1 MPLLKIMPWL
11 FIAAGFLVLIALL
24 ADLIPNK
31 RIGEFVEDICLR
43 AAAILM
49 GENLVLLIIHLFNI

>member
-1 MPLLKIMPWL
+1 MPWL

-49 GENLVLLIIHLFNI
+49 GENLVLIIIHSFI

>member
-1 MPLLKIMPWL
+1 MLLPKLILWL
-11 FIAAGFLVLIALL
+11 FIAAGALVFIALL

-31 RIGEFVEDICLR
+31 RIGEFIEDICLR

>member
-1 MPLLKIMPWL
+1 MLLPKIILCL

-49 GENLVLLIIHLFNI
+49 GENLVLIIIHSFI